1 MTFQRRILL
10 LIAFLVLATGVAE
23 AQVARPA
30 PSIDTHI
37 ATQVELAGFPTTGS
51 QIEAARQAISQHIS
65 NEIDHVAQQIGEL
78 ERTSSVGRLYVE
90 EIEAE
95 AAAAPPV
102 DSRWGPYR
110 DRPRTDPTTGED
122 TRPVLPRQPEGIDAQ
137 IDDVANRIA
146 DSVRDLFRSE
156 QGAIPEYHYTGQNG
170 SEGLQGLLE
179 RFRERLGTLPDD
191 PRAVM
196 RQLKDAIVNGTDNY
210 IDERIER
217 YRNITKRVINR
228 YIQIMT
234 ASDEVPISGY
244 WRVEPFVVEHSGN
257 CISYYCDGCGG
268 GVIPQPEEADP
279 GEPLCGYDA
288 EPPFLVWRGLEHPY
302 LPGTS
307 NIFSRATTSEWQTA
321 RDGNG
326 ATIRNMRVNHTTEY
340 EVVAPDRII
349 VRDFTEEVGG
359 CSFFAEYVLT
369 LVRQDE
375 TVCNIMELP
384 GDLPLETPETTPPPG
399 EERTMRIGQPFY
411 TDEAACLADNT
422 PPITSNEV
430 RLTAQGDGSMR
441 LDYAGGSVTLYT
453 ESANFYVFESGT
465 DVSPRQ
471 TIYLTLLE
479 GGVEGD
485 LSWSITNADGQNCY
499 VSFPLSLPGAEG
511 EIGATPPPAATDAPD
526 NGSADQ
532 PDAGLDIA
540 PGVYTAEWIDIPGLC
555 QEALRPEGPSFSEV
569 TISLPEP
576 GLLVMAWESGELR
589 LSHFAP
595 GMYVTTI
602 SNDALNASVSL
613 TAMGDGTHAF
623 GWSAGSTTDTS
634 LTCTLMAT
642 LTPKPG

>member
-10 LIAFLVLATGVAE
+10 LIAFLVLATGIAE

-30 PSIDTHI
+30 QSIDTHI

-51 QIEAARQAISQHIS
+51 QIEAARQAISDHLS
-65 NEIDHVAQQIGEL
+65 SEIDHVVEQIGEL
-78 ERTSSVGRLYVE
+78 EQTSSVGRLYVE

-110 DRPRTDPTTGED
+110 DRPRIDPTTGQD
-122 TRPVLPRQPEGIDAQ
+122 TRPVLPQQPEGIDGELNDA
-137 IDDVANRIA
+137 ANRIA
-146 DSVRDLFRSE
+146 DSVRDIFRSE
-156 QGAIPEYHYTGQNG
+156 QGAIPEYQYTGQN
-170 SEGLQGLLE
+170 SPEGLQGLLD

-196 RQLKDAIVNGTDNY
+196 RQLKDAIVNGTDSY

-244 WRVEPFVVEHSGN
+244 WRVEPYEVQHTGN

-268 GVIPQPEEADP
+268 GVIPQPGEEDP

-307 NIFSRATTSEWQTA
+307 NIFSRATTSEWQIA
-321 RDGNG
+321 RDSNG
-326 ATIRNMRVNHTTEY
+326 ATLRNMRVNHTTEY

-359 CSFFAEYVLT
+359 CSFFAEYVMV

-375 TVCNIMELP
+375 TVCNIIELP
-384 GDLPLETPETTPPPG
+384 SEMPIETPEPTPPPG

-411 TDEAACLADNT
+411 TDQASCQADNT
-422 PPITSNEV
+422 PPLTSNEV
-430 RLTAQGDGSMR
+430 RLTALPDSAMR
-441 LDYAGGSVTLYT
+441 VDYAGGSVTLYT
-453 ESANFYVFESGT
+453 EGDNFYVFETGT
-465 DVSPRQ
+465 GVSPRQ
-471 TIYLTLLE
+471 SISLILLD

-499 VSFPLSLPGAEG
+499 VSFPLSLPGAAG
-511 EIGATPPPAATDAPD
+511 EIGATPPPAATAEPD
-526 NGSADQ
+526 NGSSEQ
-532 PDAGLDIA
+532 PDANLDIV

-555 QEALRPEGPSFSEV
+555 QEALRPEGPSFTEV
-569 TISLPEP
+569 TITLPDSSQ
-576 GLLVMAWESGELR
+576 LNMAWDGGEYAM
-589 LSHFAP
+589 SHFAP
-595 GMYVTTI
+595 GMYVI
-602 SNDALNASVSL
+602 MIANDTLNASVSL
-613 TAMGDGTHAF
+613 TAMGDGTLAF

-642 LTPKPG
+642 LTPRGQ